1 MAMLVIGFIIGA
13 LVMAVMILTILI
25 FMLREHYS
33 SNP

>member
-25 FMLREHYS
+25 FMLREHHS